1 MTATLILLL
10 SFFLSC
16 QPLPKEVPL
25 EKYRQQYIE
34 GWVFLKEELKAKA
47 PRAQNLLII
56 SVRSL
61 EEPMP
66 LAVLKVKNPE
76 LPYHFRISGKHKLS
90 HERLLE
96 GDVILT
102 ARLTTS
108 DTPEAQKGDLIGS
121 TPARVGTRGLRVI
134 IDREVE

>member
-1 MTATLILLL
+1 
-10 SFFLSC
+10 
-16 QPLPKEVPL
+16 
-25 EKYRQQYIE
+25 
-34 GWVFLKEELKAKA
+34 
-47 PRAQNLLII
+47 
-56 SVRSL
+56 
-61 EEPMP
+61 MP